1 MTVEPKLA
9 QDVWKD
15 AGKHVQFT
23 VLELKRQ
30 DQKHEQEVITA
41 FADRYQAILRSL
53 HIRDNE
59 GCLRATFG
67 FSSDAWDYLFPNAP
81 KPKSLF
87 HIRLCAVIS
96 TRCQQLK
103 GIFSS
108 TFGLTMKRSFT
119 KQCHNLCSFYVI
131 SPMLLMK
138 RRAFVTLKGGRSSA
152 LSMGQKHPRWS

>member
-30 DQKHEQEVITA
+30 DQKHEQEVVTA

-81 KPKSLF
+81 KPKELVSY
-87 HIRLCAVIS
+87 
-96 TRCQQLK
+96 Q
-103 GIFSS
+103 
-108 TFGLTMKRSFT
+108 
-119 KQCHNLCSFYVI
+119 
-131 SPMLLMK
+131 
-138 RRAFVTLKGGRSSA
+138 TLRGDKYEMPATDRKSVV
-152 LSMGQKHPRWS
+152 